1 MKICPTCR
9 KTYSDDGLN
18 FCLED
23 GSILTLTGDQ
33 LPETVMINQPR
44 FTDPNPGFPKGTDIQ
59 PTFGTQPQYSMQPKK
74 SSKTWLW
81 VLGIL
86 GILVLF
92 CGGGGVALLVYV
104 ASLDSAKVA
113 PSPTPTPARPT
124 PARPSPSQPPF
135 ERTDVKIVNLSDWVR
150 KDSEFGNTEFKDG
163 EFFMGS
169 KQKGYYYVV
178 AAPADYKTEG
188 ARTTVVVRNVDD
200 ANSSLGYGIV
210 FHSDP
215 RPLEKGYAFIIDS
228 KRKKYRVARHSPG
241 KETDLVSWTASDAIN
256 GGSEENTLEVR
267 DTPVRVELYIN
278 GEMVTSIKNTHG
290 FKGGVVGLYSGD
302 AVNIGFKKLE
312 IAK

>member
-44 FTDPNPGFPKGTDIQ
+44 FTDPNPGFAKGTGVQ

-104 ASLDSAKVA
+104 ASLDTVNVA
-113 PSPTPTPARPT
+113 PGTTPTPTPT

-135 ERTDVKIVNLSDWVR
+135 ERTDVKVVKLSDWVR

-178 AAPADYKTEG
+178 AAPADFKTEG
-188 ARTTVVVRNVDD
+188 ASTTVVVRNVDD

-241 KETDLVSWTASDAIN
+241 KETDVVSWTSSDAIK

-267 DTPVRVELYIN
+267 DTPARVELYIN